1 MVGTGIHRGRS
12 DTPGRI
18 LKEISPGQGKG
29 ATILSDD
36 DGLEEVAAAQ
46 VRLEQARTQLHDAV
60 TRARAHG
67 HTWAQIGEV
76 LGMTRQAAF
85 KRFGSPRDP
94 RTGENMS
101 APTTTDDLLEST
113 ERIFRLIDA
122 GDYEA
127 LRSMMSTDT
136 AAVLTREVI
145 LGTWAEAVAETGN
158 LIGCRDTGLE
168 LPDGT
173 SISPGEA
180 VHGSL
185 IGYTMIDCEAGQ
197 WMGRVAYAPDRQVV
211 GLLIVP
217 PDHED
222 LPF

>member
-1 MVGTGIHRGRS
+1 MFA
-12 DTPGRI
+12 
-18 LKEISPGQGKG
+18 LK
-29 ATILSDD
+29 DD
-36 DGLEEVAAAQ
+36 ASLDEVAVAQ
-46 VRLEQARTQLHDAV
+46 ARLEQARTRLHEAV
-60 TRARAHG
+60 ARARAHD

-94 RTGENMS
+94 RTGENMQ
-101 APTTTDDLLEST
+101 ATTTGELVETT

-122 GDYEA
+122 GAYDE
-127 LRSMMSTDT
+127 LLPMMSKDT
-136 AAVLTREVI
+136 AAVLTRDLV
-145 LGTWAEAVAETGN
+145 LDTWAQAVAETGN
-158 LIGCRDTGLE
+158 LTGFRDTGLE

-173 SISPGEA
+173 LITAGDA

-185 IGYTMIDCEAGQ
+185 IGHTIIDCEAGR
-197 WMGRVAYAPDRQVV
+197 WVGRVAYGSDRHVV

-217 PDHED
+217 PDHAE